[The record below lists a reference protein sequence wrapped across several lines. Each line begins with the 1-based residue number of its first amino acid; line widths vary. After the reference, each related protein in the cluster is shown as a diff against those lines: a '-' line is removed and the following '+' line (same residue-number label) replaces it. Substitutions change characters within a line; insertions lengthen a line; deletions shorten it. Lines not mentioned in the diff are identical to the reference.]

1 VGDLFFDTPDDPST
15 VQVAPPPA
23 PERRSRA
30 GRWLAILGVVVAIV
44 LVLLAAG
51 AFWVKGKVDPG
62 GAPGKQVSVDV
73 PRGTSTNGVA
83 DLLADKKVVTDAR
96 VFKLYLKFKGGGP
109 FEAGLYKLRQHSAMG
124 DVVAQ
129 LEDGP
134 ALPPAVNL
142 TIPEGLV
149 LEQVAERIA
158 RVKHLDTQRFLD
170 AAESGD
176 VRSKYQPPGQLSLEG
191 LLFPD
196 TYRIEDTEDELDVLA
211 RMVGTFDDVAE
222 SLGYDQA
229 EQKVGYSAYDAII
242 VASLVESEAK
252 DDADRAK
259 IARVIYNRL
268 EQKIPLGI
276 DATFYFAL
284 PLDRRGTGLRQSDLD
299 KPGPYNTRKNVG
311 LVPTPIALPG
321 RASLEA
327 ALNPEP
333 GDWLYYV
340 LKDDRTH
347 AFSSD
352 YDQFLRDKR
361 AAQEKGLIP

>member
-1 VGDLFFDTPDDPST
+1 VGDLFFDREVTPPGGT
-15 VQVAPPPA
+15 PALPPEP
-23 PERRSRA
+23 RSRA
-30 GRWLAILGVVVAIV
+30 GRWLTIVGV
-44 LVLLAAG
+44 LVALVLVVLALG
-51 AFWVKGKVDPG
+51 AFWVKGKVDPS
-62 GAPGKQVSVDV
+62 GAPGPIVSVDV
-73 PRGTSTNGVA
+73 PKGTSTNGVA
-83 DLLADKKVVTDAR
+83 KLLADKDVVTDAR

-109 FEAGLYKLRQHSAMG
+109 FEAGLYKLHRRSAMG
-124 DVVAQ
+124 DVVST
-129 LEDGP
+129 LEAGP
-134 ALPPAVNL
+134 ALPAAENL

-149 LEQVAERIA
+149 LEQVAQRIG
-158 RVKHLDTQRFLD
+158 RIKHLDPQRFLD
-170 AAESGD
+170 AVKSGD
-176 VRSKYQPPGQLSLEG
+176 VRSKYQPAGQLSLEG

-196 TYRIEDTEDELDVLA
+196 TYRIEDREDELDVLA

-222 SLGYDQA
+222 SVGYDQA
-229 EQKVGYSAYDAII
+229 QQKVGYSPYQAII

-268 EQKIPLGI
+268 DKGIPLGI

-299 KPGPYNTRKNVG
+299 RPGPYNTRQNKG

-321 RASLEA
+321 KASLEA

-340 LKDDRTH
+340 LKDQRTH

-352 YDQFLRDKR
+352 YNQFLRDKR

>member
-1 VGDLFFDTPDDPST
+1 VGDLFFDPPGEDPAS
-15 VQVAPPPA
+15 VQVAPPPTPA
-23 PERRSRA
+23 PKSRA
-30 GRWLAILGVVVAIV
+30 GRWLAILGVLVAIV

-62 GAPGKQVSVDV
+62 SPGQQVSVDI

-109 FEAGLYKLRQHSAMG
+109 FEAGLYRLREHSAMG
-124 DVVAQ
+124 DVVAK
-129 LEDGP
+129 LDEGP

-149 LEQVAERIA
+149 VEQVAQRIGK
-158 RVKHLDTQRFLD
+158 VEHLDSQTFLD
-170 AAESGD
+170 AAKSGD
-176 VRSKYQPPGQLSLEG
+176 VRSKYQPPGNLSLEG

-196 TYRIEDTEDELDVLA
+196 TYRIEDKEDELDVLA

-222 SLGYDQA
+222 GLGYDQA
-229 EQKVGYSAYDAII
+229 EQKVGYSPYQVII
-242 VASLVESEAK
+242 VASLVEAEAK
-252 DDADRAK
+252 DDSDRAK

-268 EQKIPLGI
+268 EQKMPLGI
-276 DATFYFAL
+276 DAAFYFDL
-284 PLDRRGTGLRQSDLD
+284 PLDRRGTGLRQSDLE

-327 ALNPEP
+327 ALDPEP

-340 LKDDRTH
+340 LKDSRTH
-347 AFSSD
+347 AFSSS
-352 YDQFLRDKR
+352 YDQFLKDKR